1 MVNVGGSNRIPQTE
15 WLVNKYLFLTVL
27 EAGKSK
33 IKMPGDWVSAE
44 GPLPGSW
51 TVVFPSGPHNGEQAR
66 KPTGVPFMRVLIPL
80 PNYLSKTPV
89 PNTICLGAR
98 ILTYEWGGGT
108 QTLVCDNP
116 LL

>member
-1 MVNVGGSNRIPQTE
+1 MGCSNRIPQTE
-15 WLVNKYLFLTVL
+15 WLVNKHLFLTVL

-33 IKMPGDWVSAE
+33 TKMPGDWVCAE

-51 TVVFPSGPHNGEQAR
+51 MVVFLSCPHKGEQAR
-66 KPTGVPFMRVLIPL
+66 EPTGVSFMRALIPL
-80 PNYLSKTPV
+80 PNYLSKTPA

-98 ILTYEWGGGT
+98 ILTYEYGGT